1 MAEIIITIIHLAL
14 TAALVV
20 LLAIAYRENNTLRS
34 SLAKAGITLVE
45 LQHKVNF
52 YRGECKELESELN
65 ILKQNENEKN

>member
-14 TAALVV
+14 TAALIV
-20 LLAIAYRENNTLRS
+20 LLALAYRENNTLRS

-52 YRGECKELESELN
+52 YMGECEELEREISKL
-65 ILKQNENEKN
+65 ENRYEKN

>member
-14 TAALVV
+14 TAALIVM
-20 LLAIAYRENNTLRS
+20 LAIAYRENNTLRS

-52 YRGECKELESELN
+52 YKGECEELEREISKL
-65 ILKQNENEKN
+65 ENRHEKN

>member
-1 MAEIIITIIHLAL
+1 MAELIITIIHLAL
-14 TAALVV
+14 TATLIV

-52 YRGECKELESELN
+52 YKGECEELEREISKL
-65 ILKQNENEKN
+65 ENRHEEN

>member
-14 TAALVV
+14 TAALIV

-34 SLAKAGITLVE
+34 SLVKAGITLVE

-52 YRGECKELESELN
+52 YKGECEELEREISKL
-65 ILKQNENEKN
+65 ENRYEKN

>member
-14 TAALVV
+14 TAALIV

-52 YRGECKELESELN
+52 YKGECKELEREISKLEN
-65 ILKQNENEKN
+65 RNEKN

>member
-14 TAALVV
+14 TAALIV

-34 SLAKAGITLVE
+34 SLSKAGITLVE

-52 YRGECKELESELN
+52 YKGECEELEREISKL
-65 ILKQNENEKN
+65 ENRYEKN

>member
-14 TAALVV
+14 TAALIV

-52 YRGECKELESELN
+52 YKGECEELEREISKL
-65 ILKQNENEKN
+65 ENRHEKN

>member
-20 LLAIAYRENNTLRS
+20 LLALAYRENNTLRS

-52 YRGECKELESELN
+52 YKGECDELEREISKLEN
-65 ILKQNENEKN
+65 IYEKN

>member
-14 TAALVV
+14 TATLIV

-52 YRGECKELESELN
+52 YRGECDELEREISKL
-65 ILKQNENEKN
+65 ENRYEKN

>member
-14 TAALVV
+14 TATLIV

-52 YRGECKELESELN
+52 YKGECEELEREISKL
-65 ILKQNENEKN
+65 ENRHEKN

>member
-1 MAEIIITIIHLAL
+1 MFEIIITIIYLTL
-14 TAALVV
+14 TAALIV

-52 YRGECKELESELN
+52 YRGECEELEREISKL
-65 ILKQNENEKN
+65 ENRYEKN

>member
-14 TAALVV
+14 TATLIV

-52 YRGECKELESELN
+52 YKGECEEIEREISKLEN
-65 ILKQNENEKN
+65 RYEKN

>member
-1 MAEIIITIIHLAL
+1 MAEIIITIIHIAL
-14 TAALVV
+14 TAALIV

-52 YRGECKELESELN
+52 YKGECEELEREISKL
-65 ILKQNENEKN
+65 ENRYEKN

>member
-14 TAALVV
+14 TAALIV
-20 LLAIAYRENNTLRS
+20 LLALAYRENNTLRS

-52 YRGECKELESELN
+52 YKGECEELELEISKL
-65 ILKQNENEKN
+65 ENRYEKN

>member
-14 TAALVV
+14 TATLVV
-20 LLAIAYRENNTLRS
+20 LLALSYRENNTLRS

-52 YRGECKELESELN
+52 YSGECEELEREISKL
-65 ILKQNENEKN
+65 ENRYEKN

>member
-1 MAEIIITIIHLAL
+1 MAEIIITITHLAL
-14 TAALVV
+14 TAALIV

-52 YRGECKELESELN
+52 YRGECEELEREISKL
-65 ILKQNENEKN
+65 ENRYEKN

>member
-14 TAALVV
+14 TAALIG
-20 LLAIAYRENNTLRS
+20 LRATAYRENNTVRS

-52 YRGECKELESELN
+52 YRGECEELEREISKL
-65 ILKQNENEKN
+65 ENRYEKN

>member
-14 TAALVV
+14 TAALIV

-52 YRGECKELESELN
+52 YKGECEEIEREISKLEN
-65 ILKQNENEKN
+65 RYEKN

>member
-14 TAALVV
+14 TAALIV

-52 YRGECKELESELN
+52 YKGECDELEREISKL
-65 ILKQNENEKN
+65 ENRYEKN

>member
-14 TAALVV
+14 TAALIV

-34 SLAKAGITLVE
+34 SLAKTGITLVE

-52 YRGECKELESELN
+52 YRGECDELEREISKL
-65 ILKQNENEKN
+65 ENRYEKN

>member
-14 TAALVV
+14 TAALIV
-20 LLAIAYRENNTLRS
+20 LLALAYMENNTLRS

-52 YRGECKELESELN
+52 YKGECEEIEREISKLEN
-65 ILKQNENEKN
+65 RYEKN

>member
-14 TAALVV
+14 TATLIV

-52 YRGECKELESELN
+52 YKGECEELEREISK
-65 ILKQNENEKN
+65 IENRHEKN

>member
-14 TAALVV
+14 TAALIV

-34 SLAKAGITLVE
+34 SLAKAWITLVE

-52 YRGECKELESELN
+52 YKGECEELEREIYKL
-65 ILKQNENEKN
+65 ENRYEKN

>member
-1 MAEIIITIIHLAL
+1 MFEIIITIIHLVL
-14 TAALVV
+14 TAALIV

-52 YRGECKELESELN
+52 YRGECEELEREISKL
-65 ILKQNENEKN
+65 ENRYEKN

>member
-14 TAALVV
+14 TAALIV
-20 LLAIAYRENNTLRS
+20 LLAIAYRVNNTLRS

-52 YRGECKELESELN
+52 YKGECEELEREISKL
-65 ILKQNENEKN
+65 ENRYEKN